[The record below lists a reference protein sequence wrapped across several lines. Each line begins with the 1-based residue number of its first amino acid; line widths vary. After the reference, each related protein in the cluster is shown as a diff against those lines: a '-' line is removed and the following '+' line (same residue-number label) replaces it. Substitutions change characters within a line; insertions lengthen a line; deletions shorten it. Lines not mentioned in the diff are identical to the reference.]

1 VSTPN
6 ADDLVGQTIGPYT
19 IVTRVGGG
27 GMGVVYQARD
37 SKLGRTVAL
46 KFLPPQWSHD
56 EDARQRFVREAQA
69 ASATN
74 HPNIC
79 TIHDIATAPDGQLFI
94 VMAYYEGVTLKQ
106 RLASGPLGVD
116 EALDIATQIADGLAR
131 AHAQGVV
138 HRDVKPGNVIL
149 TEDGARIVDFGL
161 ATFADA
167 VKLTVEHST
176 LGTAAYMSPEQV
188 RGQSADTRSDVW
200 AVGVILYEMLTG
212 HVPFQGSHVEAIAYA
227 VRNET
232 PAPIRASR
240 PDVGEDVEQLVFR
253 AIHKE
258 PSVRFKDG
266 REMARSLRH
275 ARGQSLPLDL
285 RTQPVPVPR
294 LPALREEK
302 RSTWKKRA
310 AAAGLTL
317 ALIASLTSWAL
328 WPAERISIA
337 VVPAVNLT
345 GYGELDALLPGLTHL
360 IAVALMDSPT
370 VRAIGHEHLSSILKG
385 VRSRGHGLSSGEA
398 LQAIKANTGAQ
409 VLVVVS
415 IRNRNDNA
423 GFSATVEFR
432 DRETLTAA
440 GEPYETAAVTSAII
454 DDTAYRLIA
463 PVVEGIEA
471 HFRARSSR
479 AIFASFLRGAFGA
492 EPALRLPVRTLDA
505 AANLE
510 QGIAAHEALE
520 YPTAFDLFGKAAQDE
535 PLNPLP
541 LAWQSRAA
549 RAMRRDV
556 EAEQLARRGASLL
569 SEETP
574 ERDRLFVEGVV
585 AETRQ
590 DNARATE
597 LYSALKDRYAD
608 DPVLLQEFAA
618 FQERQGK
625 TTEAVASYHAALGDA
640 PYLIRPR
647 LDLCRLYN
655 RLNQP
660 VEARDYGRRAA
671 EGYRAVGDEGGQMQ
685 ALFCL
690 TDSLRVGDAQERE
703 AAVGH
708 ATEAVQ
714 LGERSRYP
722 YNLPRAYNY
731 QALAFESQ
739 GRLQEA
745 ARLWERA
752 LPLARAAGNTVLEP
766 LVLMN
771 LGATYEKLGKRVEA
785 VDYLRRSSR
794 LFGSL
799 GDQSRAAEN
808 LFNLGGIL
816 LAYGGDSA
824 EGLRSVGDAL
834 EVFRNLSNRVFEVR
848 GSHLMSMHY
857 RYLGRYADATKE
869 LNKAAALASERD
881 QDFRSAITSIR
892 FAQIHLETGRY
903 EEARKVLTDALPK
916 AAARSRLEAQI
927 YLARAHIRL
936 GDYTTA
942 RSLLESVQPELAK
955 AGDTALLP
963 LFYKNL
969 GDLAVEQ
976 NQMQEARNSF
986 SRGADLLTRELPDMD
1001 ALEASAG
1008 LALQQAVQG
1017 ADDRARATLNE
1028 ILKVAQSTGHLSLQA
1043 RCRILLA
1050 QIDVT
1055 RGRFDRA
1062 LRELEDVPVDDGS
1075 RAIERELRIRAYF
1088 WSSRARTALGQSNEA
1103 AADLAAARG
1112 LVQELARDVEEDHR
1126 AMFLKRPLIQDVLQ

>member
-6 ADDLVGQTIGPYT
+6 AHDLIGQTIGSYV
-19 IVTRVGGG
+19 IVARVGGG
-27 GMGVVYQARD
+27 GMGVVYRARD
-37 SKLGRTVAL
+37 TKLGRTVAL

-56 EDARQRFVREAQA
+56 EDARQRFIREAQA

-94 VMAYYEGVTLKQ
+94 VMAYYEGKTLKQ
-106 RLASGPLGVD
+106 RLASGPLSVD
-116 EALDIATQIADGLAR
+116 ESLDIATQIADGLAK

-167 VKLTVEHST
+167 LKLTVEHST

-188 RGQSADTRSDVW
+188 RGQGADARSDVW
-200 AVGVILYEMLTG
+200 AVGIILYEMLTG
-212 HVPFQGSHVEAIAYA
+212 HVPFQGSHAEAIAYA
-227 VRNET
+227 VRHET
-232 PAPIRASR
+232 PASIRASR
-240 PDVGEDVEQLVFR
+240 PEVGEDLEQLVFR

-258 PSVRFKDG
+258 ASVRFKDG
-266 REMARSLRH
+266 REMARSLRQV
-275 ARGQSLPLDL
+275 RGLSLPLDL
-285 RTQPVPVPR
+285 RTQPVAVPR
-294 LPALREEK
+294 APAHEEK

-310 AAAGLTL
+310 TATGL
-317 ALIASLTSWAL
+317 ALALVASLTSWAL
-328 WPAERISIA
+328 WPAERIPIA
-337 VVPAVNLT
+337 VVPVVNLT
-345 GYGELDALLPGLTHL
+345 GYSELDAFLPGLTHL

-385 VRSRGHGLSSGEA
+385 VQRRGHGLSSGEA
-398 LQAIKANTGAQ
+398 LQAIKANTAAQ
-409 VLVVVS
+409 VFIVVS
-415 IRNRNDNA
+415 IRNRSNGS

-432 DRETLTAA
+432 DRDTLTVAE
-440 GEPYETAAVTSAII
+440 EPYETAPVTSAII
-454 DDTAYRLIA
+454 NDTAYRLIA
-463 PVVEGIEA
+463 PVVDGIEA
-471 HFRARSSR
+471 HFRAQSGR
-479 AIFASFLRGAFGA
+479 ARFKSVLRGAFSGRA
-492 EPALRLPVRTLDA
+492 TSRLPVRTLDA
-505 AANLE
+505 AAALE
-510 QGIAAHEALE
+510 GGIAAYEALE
-520 YPTAFDLFGKAAQDE
+520 YPTAFDRFGRAAQDE

-549 RAMRRDV
+549 RAMRRDI
-556 EAEQLARRGASLL
+556 EAEKLARLASTLL
-569 SEETP
+569 SEDTP
-574 ERDRLFVEGVV
+574 ERDRLFAEGVV

-590 DNARATE
+590 DAAKATE
-597 LYSALKDRYAD
+597 LYSALKDRYKD
-608 DPVLLQEFAA
+608 DPMVLQEFAA
-618 FQERQGK
+618 LLERQGK
-625 TTEAVASYHAALGDA
+625 TTDAIAGYHAALARA
-640 PYLIRPR
+640 PYLLRPR

-671 EGYRAVGDEGGQMQ
+671 EGYRTVGDEGGQMQ

-690 TDSLRVGDAQERE
+690 TDSLRVGEAKERE
-703 AAVGH
+703 AAVAY

-714 LGERSRYP
+714 LGERSQYP

-739 GRLQEA
+739 GRLHEA
-745 ARLWERA
+745 AQLWERA
-752 LPLARAAGNTVLEP
+752 LPVARAAGNTVLEP
-766 LVLMN
+766 LLLMN

-808 LFNLGGIL
+808 LFNLGGLL
-816 LAYGGDSA
+816 LAYGGDPA

-834 EVFRNLSNRVFEVR
+834 EVFRSLSNRAFEVR
-848 GSHLMSMHY
+848 GAHLMSTHY
-857 RYLGRYADATKE
+857 RYLGRYADAIKE
-869 LNKAAALASERD
+869 LNKAVALASERD

-892 FAQIHLETGRY
+892 FAQTYLETGRY

-916 AAARSRLEAQI
+916 ATARSRLEAQI

-936 GDYTTA
+936 GDYATA
-942 RSLLESVQPELAK
+942 VSVLESVQPELTG

-963 LFYKNL
+963 LFYATL
-969 GDLAVEQ
+969 GDLAAEQ
-976 NQMQEARNSF
+976 KRVQDARSSF
-986 SRGADLLTRELPDMD
+986 SKGAALLTQELPDMD
-1001 ALEASAG
+1001 ALEATAS
-1008 LALQQAVQG
+1008 LALQEAAHG

-1028 ILKVAQSTGHLSLQA
+1028 ILRVARSIGHVSLQA
-1043 RCRILLA
+1043 RCHIFLA
-1050 QIDVT
+1050 QLDVMD
-1055 RGRFDRA
+1055 GHSDRA
-1062 LRELEDVPVDDGS
+1062 LREIADVPVDDGS
-1075 RAIERELRIRAYF
+1075 RAIERELRIQAYF
-1088 WSSRARTALGQSNEA
+1088 WSSRAHTALGDPNKA

-1112 LVQELARDVEEDHR
+1112 LVQELSRDLEEEHR
-1126 AMFLKRPLIQDVLQ
+1126 ATFLKRPPIQDVLQ